1 MIASRAIAAGH
12 PAAMRSQQRVSQRTA
27 QPLRRPLPRRQ
38 TPSFAEVFLTTATS
52 ARKFIASALAGA
64 AVTLVLWQGDERPA
78 RPLAL
83 EHDRSGQVYY
93 QVRQPSGPE
102 GGQQS
107 AAYRSTPQRPQSPAP
122 VLTAAATQTA
132 VEPPALASVP
142 RQMQTAKLALPP
154 TRPAPAQPAASPLA
168 GKPLRYLIG
177 ADSAGRGGDSEVT
190 MVSYSASQ
198 PAPRGVSIAYC
209 NLFDER
215 NTGHYGPYLH
225 TSGTAKQYHE
235 GQIDPHGPGWEKNL
249 REQFERRKK
258 QGFEYIEL
266 DNADAYG
273 VKDVIGAI
281 ELAATYGLK
290 VIAKN
295 PSLLEAGATPYVAHP
310 NVHGIIVERGAGN
323 ADELDAL
330 RRKAGKPNLP
340 TWFVSFGGGRGWA
353 NGVANAAK
361 NYRNMGV
368 TYSSAGEYGNSIDIL
383 TPTDASRS

>member
-1 MIASRAIAAGH
+1 M
-12 PAAMRSQQRVSQRTA
+12 
-27 QPLRRPLPRRQ
+27 
-38 TPSFAEVFLTTATS
+38 
-52 ARKFIASALAGA
+52 
-64 AVTLVLWQGDERPA
+64 
-78 RPLAL
+78 
-83 EHDRSGQVYY
+83 
-93 QVRQPSGPE
+93 
-102 GGQQS
+102 
-107 AAYRSTPQRPQSPAP
+107 
-122 VLTAAATQTA
+122 
-132 VEPPALASVP
+132 SV
-142 RQMQTAKLALPP
+142 
-154 TRPAPAQPAASPLA
+154 
-168 GKPLRYLIG
+168 
-177 ADSAGRGGDSEVT
+177 
-190 MVSYSASQ
+190 
-198 PAPRGVSIAYC
+198 GVSIAYC

-215 NTGHYGPYLH
+215 NTGRYGPYLH
-225 TSGTAKQYHE
+225 TSGTAKQYNE
-235 GQIDPHGPGWEKNL
+235 GQIDPHGPGWERNL

-323 ADELDAL
+323 ADELDEL

-340 TWFVSFGGGRGWA
+340 TWFVSFGGGRDWA
-353 NGVANAAK
+353 NGVAKAAK

-383 TPTDASRS
+383 TPSDASRS